1 MIYVS
6 IFFLKLFENMLSTFR
21 LIVIAHGKKVCGALI
36 QFLFSIFFIISTSLV
51 VIDINQ
57 DYLKLFIFGLGSLVG
72 SYLGS
77 TIEEFIYKKRE
88 P

>member
-1 MIYVS
+1 MIYIS
-6 IFFLKLFENMLSTFR
+6 IFLLKLFENMLSTFR
-21 LIVIAHGKKVCGALI
+21 LIVIAHGKKICGALI

-51 VIDINQ
+51 IIDVNK
-57 DYLKLFIFGLGSLVG
+57 DYLKLFVFGFGSLVG

-77 TIEEFIYKKRE
+77 SIEEFIYKKRE